1 MNFLPQRQVHLD
13 FHTSEDI
20 DGIGSRFDKK
30 QFQSCLKK
38 GHVNSITLF
47 AKCHHGW
54 AYFPSEENEIH
65 PGLHGFDL
73 LSAQIE
79 ACREIGV
86 QTPLY
91 ISAGFDQKYIVEHPD
106 ALVSWHWG
114 EKMPETAVNENGHK
128 YFTDMD
134 GFRLICFNSPYLEV
148 LKKQVEEVV
157 RKYMPVGIFLDIVA
171 PRLCYCKYCRAE
183 VEKLGLD
190 TENPENYWAVSESTY
205 KKYYETINSAA
216 KAIKPDIRIF
226 HNGGHIAC
234 GKRDQAYANTHL
246 ELESLPTGGWGYD
259 HFPKSAKYVKHLG
272 MDYLGMTGKFHGT
285 WGEFGG
291 FKHPNALKYEV
302 ALSLA
307 NGAKCSVG
315 DQMHPYGFLD
325 DATYELIGNAY
336 EMAEKVEEY
345 CYDVDVVAQIG
356 ILEKEEFVR
365 CDHTGTLSDAGANR
379 MMLEGKYLFEN
390 LDSGCDFS
398 KYNLII
404 LPDSIKVTGELK
416 TKLCEYVKN
425 GGKVLCTGESG
436 TDENGEFVFDLGVR
450 FAGKS
455 SVKPSYYHPAYD
467 ALDLSSSSYVMYND
481 KYDVELCGG
490 KVLGYVRDSLFNR
503 APEHFCSHRHTPYK
517 MQDCAPGVVVGKDGG
532 YIAWEIFAEYAE
544 IGSIILKNTVLKTID
559 EILGDDKVL
568 RTNLPSGAVVT
579 LNEQKN
585 DNRYVL
591 HALYAAPVVR
601 GRNTQIIEDLVPL
614 YNSEFE
620 IKTDKK
626 IKNVKLVPQN
636 KNLPFVEND
645 GRVSF
650 VVDEFTCSQLVVLEY
665 EEAKNV

>member
-13 FHTSEDI
+13 FHTSEAV

-91 ISAGFDQKYIVEHPD
+91 ISAGFDQKYIVEHPE
-106 ALVSWHWG
+106 ALVTWHWG
-114 EKMPETAVNENGHK
+114 ETLPETAVNEKGHR
-128 YFTDMD
+128 YFTDKD
-134 GFRLICFNSPYLEV
+134 GFRLICFNSPYLDV

-157 RKYMPVGIFLDIVA
+157 RKFMPVGIFLDIVA
-171 PRLCYCKYCRAE
+171 PRLCYCKYCKAE

-190 TENPENYWAVSESTY
+190 SSDPESYWAISESTY
-205 KKYYETINSAA
+205 KKYYETVNNAA
-216 KAIKPDIRIF
+216 RAIKPDIRIF

-234 GKRDQAYANTHL
+234 GKRDQAHANTHL

-259 HFPKSAKYVKHLG
+259 HFPKSAKYVKNLG

-291 FKHPNALKYEV
+291 FKHPNALKYEI

-325 DATYELIGNAY
+325 DATYELIGEAFA
-336 EMAEKVEEY
+336 EAEKVEEY

-365 CDHTGTLSDAGANR
+365 CDHSGTLSDVGANR
-379 MMLEGKYLFEN
+379 IMLEGKYLCEN
-390 LDSGCDFS
+390 LDTGCDFS
-398 KYNLII
+398 KYKLII
-404 LPDSIKVTGELK
+404 LPDSIKVTGSLK

-425 GGKVLCTGESG
+425 GGKVLCSGESG
-436 TDENGEFVFDLGVR
+436 TDEKGEFAFDLGVK
-450 FAGKS
+450 FVGKS
-455 SVKPSYYHPAYD
+455 DVKPSYYRPEYKPFG
-467 ALDLSSSSYVMYND
+467 LSSSSFVMYND
-481 KYDVELCGG
+481 KYDVILSGG
-490 KVLGYVRDSLFNR
+490 KVLGHVRDSFFNR

-517 MQDCAPGVVVGKDGG
+517 MEDCAPGVVIGKDGG

-544 IGSIILKNTVLKTID
+544 IGSIVLKDTVIHAID
-559 EILGDDKVL
+559 EILGEDKVL
-568 RTNLPSGAVVT
+568 FTNLPSGAVVT
-579 LNEQKN
+579 FNEQKN
-585 DNRYVL
+585 DNRFVL

-620 IKTDKK
+620 IATEKK
-626 IKNVKLVPQN
+626 IKNVRLVPQN
-636 KNLPFVEND
+636 KNVDFTEKD
-645 GRVSF
+645 GRVCF
-650 VVDEFTCSQLVVLEY
+650 KIDEFTCSQLVVLEY
-665 EEAKNV
+665 LN

>member
-13 FHTSEDI
+13 FHTTEAI

-54 AYFPSEENEIH
+54 AYFPSEANEIH

-79 ACREIGV
+79 ACKEIGV

-106 ALVSWHWG
+106 ELVSWHWG
-114 EKMPETAVNENGHK
+114 EKMPETAVAENGYK
-128 YFTDMD
+128 YYTDKD

-157 RKYMPVGIFLDIVA
+157 RKFMPVGIFLDIVA
-171 PRLCYCKYCRAE
+171 PRLCYCKYCRKE

-190 TENPENYWAVSESTY
+190 PENPENYWAVSESTY
-205 KKYYETINSAA
+205 KKYYETVNNAA
-216 KAIKPDIRIF
+216 RAIKPDIRIF

-307 NGAKCSVG
+307 NGAKCSIG

-325 DATYELIGNAY
+325 DATYELIGTAF

-345 CYDVDVVAQIG
+345 CYDIDVVAQVG

-365 CDHTGTLSDAGANR
+365 CDHTGTLSDVGANR

-390 LDSGCDFS
+390 LDSQCDFS
-398 KYNLII
+398 KYKLII

-416 TKLCEYVKN
+416 TKLQEYVKG
-425 GGKVLCTGESG
+425 GGKVLCSGESG
-436 TDENGEFVFDLGVR
+436 IDENGEFAFDLGVK
-450 FAGKS
+450 FVGKS
-455 SVKPSYYHPAYD
+455 DVKPSYFRPDYEAVG
-467 ALDLSSSSYVMYND
+467 LSSTSYVMYSD
-481 KYDVELCGG
+481 KYDVVLCGG
-490 KVLGYVRDSLFNR
+490 KTLGFVRNSFFNR
-503 APEHFCSHRHTPYK
+503 APEHFCSHRHTPFALE
-517 MQDCAPGVVVGKDGG
+517 DAFPGVVVGKDGG

-544 IGSIILKNTVLKTID
+544 IGSIVLKDTVLRVID
-559 EILGDDKVL
+559 EILGEDKAL

-579 LNEQKN
+579 LNEQK
-585 DNRYVL
+585 DKNRFVL

-614 YNSEFE
+614 YYSTFE
-620 IKTDKK
+620 VKTDKK

-636 KNLPFVEND
+636 KNLVFAENE
-645 GRVSF
+645 GKISF
-650 VVDEFTCSQLVVLEY
+650 VIDEFTCNQLVVLEY
-665 EEAKNV
+665 